1 MRLLS
6 NLSLAVIAVL
16 SFLILKLLLTNYL
29 FIVQIDIEEDLSRV
43 FFQ

>member
-6 NLSLAVIAVL
+6 NLSLAVIAVF

>member
-6 NLSLAVIAVL
+6 NFFLAVIAVL

>member
-6 NLSLAVIAVL
+6 NLSLTVIAVL